1 MIILISC
8 KTLTFDVERAW
19 LKNLPENRALLKNDA
34 IDRAI
39 EEERQLSSKK
49 GLTRTVE
56 EGLYNP
62 DEDKIYADFGTT
74 EY

>member
-1 MIILISC
+1 MAKKSPG
-8 KTLTFDVERAW
+8 KSRS
-19 LKNLPENRALLKNDA
+19 LKNDA

-39 EEERQLSSKK
+39 KEERQLSSKK

-56 EGLYNP
+56 ERLYNT
-62 DEDKIYADFGTT
+62 DEDKIYADCGTT